1 MGQVRKKELLQ
12 YAALGAGAGAVAYL
26 ATRDVNLFPVVV
38 LGGLLYFLI
47 YSTGAGK
54 ALGRRFVLHLSEGM
68 CPRVT
73 FDDVGGQGSAK
84 KELLEAL
91 ELVNRPDRARRLG
104 IRPIKGILLAGPPGT
119 GKTLLAKAAANF
131 TGSIFL
137 ATSGS
142 EFIEVYAGVGAQ
154 RVRELFRRARDQ
166 ARRAGKKSA
175 VVFIDELEVL
185 GGKRGRYSAH
195 LEYDQTLNQLLVE
208 MDGLSVEDE
217 VRILL
222 IGATNRPDLLDPA
235 LLRPGRFD
243 RVVRVDL
250 PDREGRLQIL
260 KVHTRGKP
268 LAADVSLQAI
278 ARETMGF
285 SGAHLESLANEAAI
299 LAMREGSGQVEQR
312 HLREAIDKVMMGEK
326 VDRKPRHQELFRVA
340 VHEAGHAVVS
350 ELVTPGSI
358 SSLTISPRGSALG
371 YVRQAPQDDFYLYS
385 RSELEDQICVLLAG
399 AVAEELVLGEPSTG
413 AANDYD
419 GACQAARRMVYAGL
433 SALGAVDPDL
443 VAGDSVQRAMSD
455 IMTRQRQRAQELL
468 GPRTEAVR
476 RLAERVLERET
487 LAGEEIRAVLGFGAH
502 ARTKPAVHRVRLVRP
517 APMRPAPLRPAAAI
531 PSAVQSRPGSP
542 GHRQAAGPAR
552 FPRGAGIRWGGQN
565 YPAGV
570 KKPV

>member
-1 MGQVRKKELLQ
+1 
-12 YAALGAGAGAVAYL
+12 
-26 ATRDVNLFPVVV
+26 VNLFPVVV
-38 LGGLLYFLI
+38 LAGLLYFVI
-47 YSTGAGK
+47 RSTGAGR
-54 ALGRRFVLHLSEGM
+54 ALGRRFVLQISGGV

-73 FDDVGGQGSAK
+73 FDDVGGQASAK

-91 ELVNRPDRARRLG
+91 ELVNRPERARRLG

-131 TGSIFL
+131 TDSVFL

-154 RVRELFRRARDQ
+154 RVRELFRRAREQ
-166 ARRAGKKSA
+166 ARHAGKKSA

-208 MDGLSVEDE
+208 MDGLSIEDD

-268 LAADVSLQAI
+268 LAPDVNLEAI

-299 LAMREGSGQVEQR
+299 LAMREGLTQVAQR
-312 HLREAIDKVMMGEK
+312 HLEEAIDKVMMGEK
-326 VDRKPRHQELFRVA
+326 LDRKPRGQELFRVA
-340 VHEAGHAVVS
+340 VHEAGHALVS
-350 ELVTPGSI
+350 ELINPGSI
-358 SSLTISPRGSALG
+358 SCLTISPRGSALG
-371 YVRQAPQDDFYLYS
+371 YVRQAPHDDLYLYA

-419 GACQAARRMVYAGL
+419 AACQAARRMVYTGL
-433 SALGAVDPDL
+433 SVLGAVDPEL
-443 VAGDSVQRAMSD
+443 VSGDAVQRAMSD
-455 IMTRQRQRAQELL
+455 IMTRQRQRALDLL
-468 GPRTEAVR
+468 GPRVEAVR
-476 RLAERVLERET
+476 RLAERVLECET
-487 LAGEEIRAVLGFGAH
+487 LSGEEIRSVLAPKVQGRDAPTGW
-502 ARTKPAVHRVRLVRP
+502 RVRLVRP
-517 APMRPAPLRPAAAI
+517 TSPSVPGTPSGGPGGEAPGGSRGRRNRAGRTEFSRQGEEPA
-531 PSAVQSRPGSP
+531 
-542 GHRQAAGPAR
+542 
-552 FPRGAGIRWGGQN
+552 
-565 YPAGV
+565 
-570 KKPV
+570 

>member
-1 MGQVRKKELLQ
+1 MLSNGGWQVRRKELMLS
-12 YAALGAGAGAVAYL
+12 AALGAGAGAVAFL
-26 ATRDVNLFPVVV
+26 ATREVNVFPVVV
-38 LGGLLYFLI
+38 LAGLLYFLI
-47 YSTGAGK
+47 QSTGAGR
-54 ALGRRFVLHLSEGM
+54 ALGRRFVLQVSEGM

-73 FDDVGGQGSAK
+73 FDDVGGQASAK

-91 ELVNRPDRARRLG
+91 ELVNRPERARRLG

-131 TGSIFL
+131 TDSIFL

-208 MDGLSVEDE
+208 MDGLSIEDD

-268 LAADVSLQAI
+268 LAPDVSLEAI

-299 LAMREGSGQVEQR
+299 LAMREGSAQVAQR
-312 HLREAIDKVMMGEK
+312 HLEEAIDKVMMGEK
-326 VDRKPRHQELFRVA
+326 LDRKPRRQELLRVA

-350 ELVTPGSI
+350 ELITPGSI

-371 YVRQAPQDDFYLYS
+371 YVRQAPQDDFYLYA

-419 GACQAARRMVYAGL
+419 AACQAARRMVYTGL
-433 SALGAVDPDL
+433 SVLGAVDPDL
-443 VAGDSVQRAMSD
+443 VSGDTVQRAMSD
-455 IMTRQRQRAQELL
+455 ILTRQRQRAQELL
-468 GPRTEAVR
+468 GPRADAVR
-476 RLAERVLERET
+476 QLAERVLECET
-487 LAGEEIRAVLGFGAH
+487 LSGEDIRSILAPKAPAGD
-502 ARTKPAVHRVRLVRP
+502 KPGRHKVRLVRP
-517 APMRPAPLRPAAAI
+517 PSPPVPVSPPGRAEGEASGDRAVAAE
-531 PSAVQSRPGSP
+531 G
-542 GHRQAAGPAR
+542 
-552 FPRGAGIRWGGQN
+552 GIGQDGQN
-565 YPAGV
+565 SPAGV
-570 KKPV
+570 KMPA